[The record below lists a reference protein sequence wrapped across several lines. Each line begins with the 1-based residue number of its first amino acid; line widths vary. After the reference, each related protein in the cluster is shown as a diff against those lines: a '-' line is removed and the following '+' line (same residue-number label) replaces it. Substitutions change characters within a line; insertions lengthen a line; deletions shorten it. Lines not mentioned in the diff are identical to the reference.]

1 LPQPLS
7 IPFKGKMTI
16 LAGGDLRYRRRQMV
30 IVCCVCKKKLGEKE
44 PFEDKRVTHSY
55 CAECHAKE
63 LEAIKK
69 A

>member
-1 LPQPLS
+1 
-7 IPFKGKMTI
+7 
-16 LAGGDLRYRRRQMV
+16 MV